1 MKSHRPGLAFLALIA
16 ALASFGTPTAARA
29 GSCSSDGCPMDVRG
43 HDSAAR
49 RFSFDVAYQ
58 YVGEDQIWMGSGPAS
73 AADIAGSQHVEQ
85 YNRSNTTIFTAR
97 GQALNWLGFSASVPW
112 IDRSHAHIGEHHT
125 GFFLPLSWDYQGM
138 GDLAVVSYFAPW
150 NGGSA
155 GGGPVT
161 FQLGVKMPTGKT
173 DVGSI
178 QYGLWVEPEPSVQPG
193 SGSTD
198 LLGGAQVHRSVPIRT
213 LQGESA
219 DMPLTLSGAMRWN
232 GRGTNDYRAG
242 NEGSLNLVAG
252 YPMLPSVS
260 LLAQV
265 NSRWMQA
272 DDPGQPGVPQH
283 SAGGYELIGAPGVR
297 ARVAPGLAAYV
308 YYRFRLYQHVNNLQA
323 VSPYYFTFG
332 TVYSFGG

>member
-1 MKSHRPGLAFLALIA
+1 VKSHRPGFAILALTA
-16 ALASFGTPTAARA
+16 ALAAFGMPSAARA
-29 GSCSSDGCPMDVRG
+29 GSCSSDGCPMDIRG
-43 HDSAAR
+43 HDSAGR

-58 YVGEDQIWMGSGPAS
+58 YVGEDQMWMGSGPAS
-73 AADIAGSQHVEQ
+73 AADVASQQHVEQ

-97 GQALNWLGFSASVPW
+97 GQALNWLGFSASMPW
-112 IDRSHAHIGEHHT
+112 IDRSHAHIAEHHT
-125 GFFLPLSWDYQGM
+125 GFFLPESWHYQGL
-138 GDLAVVSYFAPW
+138 GDLALVSSIAPW
-150 NGGSA
+150 AGESA

-161 FQLGVKMPTGKT
+161 FQLGVKLPTGKT
-173 DVGSI
+173 DVGSV
-178 QYGLWVEPEPSVQPG
+178 QYGLFVSPEPSVQPG

-198 LLGGAQVHRSVPIRT
+198 LLGSAQVRRSVPIRT

-219 DMPLTLSGAMRWN
+219 DMPLTLSGTMRWN
-232 GRGTNDYRAG
+232 GRGTNDYRMG

-252 YPMLPSVS
+252 YPMLPAVS
-260 LLAQV
+260 FLAQV

-272 DDPGQPGVPQH
+272 DEPGPADVQH
-283 SAGGYELIGAPGVR
+283 SAGGYELVGAPGLR

-308 YYRFRLYQHVNNLQA
+308 YYRFRIYQHLNNLQV